1 MLAEDVNQRIIQLRG
16 VLHASH
22 RKAARSGR
30 GDELII
36 DSQRGGTTMT
46 PQEQQLITELF
57 ARLKQTPAQAK
68 DADAAQL
75 IRKGVMENPDAPY
88 LLVQTVLIQDMALS
102 QAQHRVGELEQQLAE
117 ATAASSAQ
125 PSQPATSFLGG
136 ALARFLGGAPSH
148 GSVPPASQPPAPPAA
163 AVPGWHQSGA
173 NPTSFGGAAAPGMI
187 SSASSGFLR
196 AAAATALG
204 VAGGQLLFH
213 GIQSMF
219 GQHAGSILAGQ
230 SMQPALSETVV
241 NNFYGDQASSPASTD
256 FANAEASLGD
266 AAVQD
271 TRDDLTIADD
281 DSDRDVSDQEVDI
294 ADTASDDSFDGD
306 DTDLP

>member
-1 MLAEDVNQRIIQLRG
+1 
-16 VLHASH
+16 
-22 RKAARSGR
+22 
-30 GDELII
+30 
-36 DSQRGGTTMT
+36 MT

-68 DADAAQL
+68 DADADQL
-75 IRKGVMENPDAPY
+75 IRKGVIENPETPY

-102 QAQHRVGELEQQLAE
+102 QAQHRVAELEHQLAE
-117 ATAASSAQ
+117 AKEASSAQ

-136 ALARFLGGAPSH
+136 ALSHFLGGAPSR
-148 GSVPPASQPPAPPAA
+148 GSVPPASQPPAPPPAA
-163 AVPGWHQSGA
+163 APAWNQSAA
-173 NPTSFGGAAAPGMI
+173 NPASFGGAAAPGMM

-204 VAGGQLLFH
+204 VAGGQLLFQ

-219 GQHAGSILAGQ
+219 GQHTGSILSGQ

-256 FANAEASLGD
+256 FANAEASSGD
-266 AAVQD
+266 SAAQD
-271 TRDDLTIADD
+271 TRDDLTVADD
-281 DSDRDVSDQEVDI
+281 DSGQDVSDQDFDI

-306 DTDLP
+306 DTDLT

>member
-1 MLAEDVNQRIIQLRG
+1 
-16 VLHASH
+16 
-22 RKAARSGR
+22 
-30 GDELII
+30 
-36 DSQRGGTTMT
+36 MT
-46 PQEQQLITELF
+46 PQEQQLIAELF

-68 DADAAQL
+68 DAEADQL
-75 IRKGVMENPDAPY
+75 IRQGVMEHPDAPY

-136 ALARFLGGAPSH
+136 ALSH
-148 GSVPPASQPPAPPAA
+148 GSVSPASQPPAPPPAA
-163 AVPGWHQSGA
+163 APGWNQSAG
-173 NPTSFGGAAAPGMI
+173 NPASFGGAAAPGMM

-204 VAGGQLLFH
+204 VAGGQLLFQ
-213 GIQSMF
+213 GIQAMF
-219 GQHAGSILAGQ
+219 GQHAGSLLAGQ

-241 NNFYGDQASSPASTD
+241 NNFYGDQASSPASTA
-256 FANAEASLGD
+256 FANVEASLGD

-271 TRDDLTIADD
+271 TRNDLTIADD
-281 DSDRDVSDQEVDI
+281 DADRDVSDQEVDI
-294 ADTASDDSFDGD
+294 ADTASDDSFDED

>member
-1 MLAEDVNQRIIQLRG
+1 
-16 VLHASH
+16 
-22 RKAARSGR
+22 
-30 GDELII
+30 
-36 DSQRGGTTMT
+36 MT

-68 DADAAQL
+68 DADADQL
-75 IRKGVMENPDAPY
+75 IRKGVIENPETPY

-102 QAQHRVGELEQQLAE
+102 QAQHRVAELEHQLAE
-117 ATAASSAQ
+117 AKETSSAQ

-136 ALARFLGGAPSH
+136 ALSHFLGGAPSR
-148 GSVPPASQPPAPPAA
+148 GSVPPASQPPAPPPAA
-163 AVPGWHQSGA
+163 APGWNQSAA
-173 NPTSFGGAAAPGMI
+173 NPASFGGAAAPGMM

-204 VAGGQLLFH
+204 VTGGQLLFQ

-241 NNFYGDQASSPASTD
+241 NNFYGDQAISPASTD
-256 FANAEASLGD
+256 FANAEASSGD
-266 AAVQD
+266 SAAQD
-271 TRDDLTIADD
+271 TCDDLTVADD
-281 DSDRDVSDQEVDI
+281 DLGWDVSDQDFDV
-294 ADTASDDSFDGD
+294 ADTASDDSFDGSD
-306 DTDLP
+306 PDLT